1 MFRDARDK
9 NFNALLKLEI
19 SSYRRNEIIAVLQME
34 DYSEGPLPDTL
45 YRLSEMWV
53 FGKTEKKKEIYIKI
67 SMGVPNNP
75 TICISFHI
83 AERSMNYPFKKTKK
97 MTSPFTGGEAI
108 LVREPREYDFRGS
121 KFHIVHHHY
130 QCVDTGET
138 YTDAR
143 LDNLNLN
150 QVYNQFPEKPT

>member
-1 MFRDARDK
+1 METAGTNREQVQRFLDDFHQKTKVFDIVFRDARDK

-19 SSYRRNEIIAVLQME
+19 SSYRRNEIITALQME

-67 SMGVPNNP
+67 SMGAPNSQ

-97 MTSPFTGGEAI
+97 
-108 LVREPREYDFRGS
+108 
-121 KFHIVHHHY
+121 
-130 QCVDTGET
+130 
-138 YTDAR
+138 
-143 LDNLNLN
+143 
-150 QVYNQFPEKPT
+150 